1 MSPMFEIYDYLI
13 QELKIQGNHCG
24 SGCLVLDS
32 ESYRLRASY
41 PVQGS
46 ISLAPC
52 WLNLAH
58 EPLSERECGQG
69 QGGWEDG
76 LAKREFAFSSS
87 VLIWSLL
94 LVLHLV

>member
-1 MSPMFEIYDYLI
+1 MSPMFAIYHYLI
-13 QELKIQGNHCG
+13 QELKIQGSHCG

-46 ISLAPC
+46 ISLTPC

-58 EPLSERECGQG
+58 EPRSERECGQG
-69 QGGWEDG
+69 WGGG
-76 LAKREFAFSSS
+76 KMG
-87 VLIWSLL
+87 
-94 LVLHLV
+94 